1 MNVISKQKGVSFNWV
16 YLMNV
21 IFVYLVDYNFEI
33 IIIGEI
39 FIFYGKNLVI
49 FANLIFYL
57 L

>member
-33 IIIGEI
+33 FVIGEI